1 MFEDRS
7 LKIDLCALALLAL
20 AVFLGIALWTYNLT
34 DPPSTIV
41 WPASN
46 VVHNSCGSAGAL
58 AAHYLFESLGV
69 GAYYL
74 TGSLAVLT
82 ILLLLH
88 REIDQPILRT
98 FGWAISGVGLTTLV
112 ALSMPNS
119 TPGPVVGAGGYIGAM
134 GRTLL
139 ETHFAVAGS
148 YIFALSVLLAGLLLS
163 TDYFLFRAAAAT
175 TSITGRSL
183 LHVGH
188 LGHVA
193 KRVARVKTDVE
204 EIEGF
209 EDEQSEEDDEESE
222 EDESEEGDYEEEED
236 EESDE
241 EEDRAVKVRTPGV
254 SAAAESAK
262 GEAASAA
269 GQPAANTSTASK
281 LANGLKAAL
290 GMKGSQQPAAQ
301 P

>member
-20 AVFLGIALWTYNLT
+20 AVFVGIALWTYNAT

-41 WPASN
+41 WPASE
-46 VVHNSCGSAGAL
+46 VVQNACGSAGAL
-58 AAHYLFESLGV
+58 AAHYLFESLGI

-88 REIDQPILRT
+88 REIDQPVLRT
-98 FGWAISGVGLTTLV
+98 FGWAISVVGLTTLV
-112 ALSMPNS
+112 ALSMPNT

-163 TDYFLFRAAAAT
+163 TDYFVFRAAAAT

-188 LGHVA
+188 MSHIA
-193 KRVARVKTDVE
+193 RRAARVKTDVE
-204 EIEGF
+204 
-209 EDEQSEEDDEESE
+209 DEEFE
-222 EDESEEGDYEEEED
+222 EATEEGEEE

-241 EEDRAVKVRTPGV
+241 EESEESEYEEDEEESDEEGDRALKVRTPGV
-254 SAAAESAK
+254 AASAESVK

-269 GQPAANTSTASK
+269 GQPAPSTSTASK

-290 GMKGSQQPAAQ
+290 GISKSRQQTAT
-301 P
+301 

>member
-20 AVFLGIALWTYNLT
+20 AVFLGVALWTYNAT

-41 WPASN
+41 WPAST
-46 VVHNSCGSAGAL
+46 VVHNACGSAGAL

-82 ILLLLH
+82 FLLLLH
-88 REIDQPILRT
+88 REIDQPVLRT
-98 FGWAISGVGLTTLV
+98 FGWAISVVGLTTLV
-112 ALSMPNS
+112 ALWMPNS
-119 TPGPVVGAGGYIGAM
+119 TPGPIVGAGGYIGAM

-139 ETHFAVAGS
+139 ESHFAVAGS
-148 YIFALSVLLAGLLLS
+148 YIFAMSVLLAGLLLS
-163 TDYFLFRAAAAT
+163 TDYFLFRAAAVT

-188 LGHVA
+188 MGRIS
-193 KRVARVKTDVE
+193 KRAARVKSDVE
-204 EIEGF
+204 
-209 EDEQSEEDDEESE
+209 DEEELEDDDAE
-222 EDESEEGDYEEEED
+222 EEGE

-241 EEDRAVKVRTPGV
+241 VE
-254 SAAAESAK
+254 
-262 GEAASAA
+262 
-269 GQPAANTSTASK
+269 
-281 LANGLKAAL
+281 
-290 GMKGSQQPAAQ
+290 
-301 P
+301 

>member
-20 AVFLGIALWTYNLT
+20 TVFLGIALWTYNAT

-46 VVHNSCGSAGAL
+46 VIHNACGRAGAL
-58 AAHYLFESLGV
+58 SADYLFASLGV
-69 GAYYL
+69 AAYYL
-74 TGSLAVLT
+74 TASLAVLT

-98 FGWAISGVGLTTLV
+98 FGWAISVVGLTTLV
-112 ALSMPNS
+112 ALLMPNS
-119 TPGPVVGAGGYIGAM
+119 TPGPVVGAGGYSGAM

-148 YIFALSVLLAGLLLS
+148 YIFALSVLFAGLLLS

-188 LGHVA
+188 LS
-193 KRVARVKTDVE
+193 KSTKKTRVKSDVE
-204 EIEGF
+204 EEIDLG
-209 EDEQSEEDDEESE
+209 DEEP
-222 EDESEEGDYEEEED
+222 EEED
-236 EESDE
+236 EEESEEADSEEKVYEQHEEHSE
-241 EEDRAVKVRTPGV
+241 EEDDPSIKVRTPSDATV
-254 SAAAESAK
+254 STEK
-262 GEAASAA
+262 
-269 GQPAANTSTASK
+269 TS
-281 LANGLKAAL
+281 G
-290 GMKGSQQPAAQ
+290 
-301 P
+301 

>member
-20 AVFLGIALWTYNLT
+20 AVFLGVALWTYNPT

-41 WPASN
+41 WPAMS
-46 VVHNSCGSAGAL
+46 VVHNACGSAGAL
-58 AAHYLFESLGV
+58 TAHYLFENLGV

-82 ILLLLH
+82 FLLLLH

-98 FGWAISGVGLTTLV
+98 FGWAISVVGLTTLV
-112 ALSMPNS
+112 AMSMPNS

-139 ETHFAVAGS
+139 ESHFAIAGS

-163 TDYFLFRAAAAT
+163 TDYFLFRAAALT

-193 KRVARVKTDVE
+193 KRAVRVKTDVE
-204 EIEGF
+204 DEEF
-209 EDEQSEEDDEESE
+209 EEEAEESE
-222 EDESEEGDYEEEED
+222 EEQSDEDEFEEADEEEEV

-241 EEDRAVKVRTPGV
+241 DDDRALKVRTPGV
-254 SAAAESAK
+254 VASAESVN
-262 GEAASAA
+262 GEAAAAA
-269 GQPAANTSTASK
+269 GQSA
-281 LANGLKAAL
+281 
-290 GMKGSQQPAAQ
+290 
-301 P
+301 

>member
-20 AVFLGIALWTYNLT
+20 AVFVGVSLWTYNAT

-46 VVHNSCGSAGAL
+46 VVHNACGSAGAL
-58 AAHYLFESLGV
+58 TAHYLFESLGV

-82 ILLLLH
+82 FLLLLH

-98 FGWAISGVGLTTLV
+98 FGWAISVVGLTTLV

-175 TSITGRSL
+175 TTITGRSL

-188 LGHVA
+188 VA
-193 KRVARVKTDVE
+193 KKTARVKTDVE
-204 EIEGF
+204 NMEEF
-209 EDEQSEEDDEESE
+209 DEEESE
-222 EDESEEGDYEEEED
+222 DGEEEE
-236 EESDE
+236 E
-241 EEDRAVKVRTPGV
+241 
-254 SAAAESAK
+254 
-262 GEAASAA
+262 
-269 GQPAANTSTASK
+269 
-281 LANGLKAAL
+281 
-290 GMKGSQQPAAQ
+290 
-301 P
+301 

>member
-82 ILLLLH
+82 FLLLLH

-98 FGWAISGVGLTTLV
+98 FGWAISVVGLTTFV

-119 TPGPVVGAGGYIGAM
+119 TPGPIVGAGGYIGAM

-163 TDYFLFRAAAAT
+163 TDYFLFRAAAVT
-175 TSITGRSL
+175 TSVTGRSL
-183 LHVGH
+183 LTVGH
-188 LGHVA
+188 FGHVT
-193 KRVARVKTDVE
+193 KRAPRVKSDVE
-204 EIEGF
+204 EEEEL
-209 EDEQSEEDDEESE
+209 EDEETDEEEGEEEEYEDEESE
-222 EDESEEGDYEEEED
+222 
-236 EESDE
+236 
-241 EEDRAVKVRTPGV
+241 
-254 SAAAESAK
+254 
-262 GEAASAA
+262 
-269 GQPAANTSTASK
+269 
-281 LANGLKAAL
+281 
-290 GMKGSQQPAAQ
+290 
-301 P
+301 

>member
-20 AVFLGIALWTYNLT
+20 AVFLGIALWTYNAT
-34 DPPSTIV
+34 DPPSTVV

-46 VVHNSCGSAGAL
+46 IVHNACGSAGAFT
-58 AAHYLFESLGV
+58 AHYLFESLGV

-74 TGSLAVLT
+74 TISLAVLT
-82 ILLLLH
+82 FLLLLH

-98 FGWAISGVGLTTLV
+98 FGWAISVVGLTTLV
-112 ALSMPNS
+112 ALAMPNS

-148 YIFALSVLLAGLLLS
+148 YIFALSVLMAGLLLS
-163 TDYFLFRAAAAT
+163 TDYFLFRAAAVT

-188 LGHVA
+188 IGKSV
-193 KRVARVKTDVE
+193 KKARVKSDVE
-204 EIEGF
+204 EEIDLGDDESEE
-209 EDEQSEEDDEESE
+209 EDEEESDEESE
-222 EDESEEGDYEEEED
+222 EETE
-236 EESDE
+236 DE
-241 EEDRAVKVRTPGV
+241 EEDSEDDAPAIKVRTPTDATA
-254 SAAAESAK
+254 SSETPD

-269 GQPAANTSTASK
+269 GQTS
-281 LANGLKAAL
+281 
-290 GMKGSQQPAAQ
+290 
-301 P
+301 

>member
-7 LKIDLCALALLAL
+7 LKIDLCALALLAI
-20 AVFLGIALWTYNLT
+20 AVFLGISLWTYNAT

-46 VVHNSCGSAGAL
+46 IVHNACGSAGAFT
-58 AAHYLFESLGV
+58 AHYLFESLGV

-88 REIDQPILRT
+88 REIDQPFLRT
-98 FGWAISGVGLTTLV
+98 FGWAISVVGLTTLV

-139 ETHFAVAGS
+139 ETHFAVAGA
-148 YIFALSVLLAGLLLS
+148 YIFTVSVLLAGLLLS
-163 TDYFLFRAAAAT
+163 TDYFLFRAAAVT

-188 LGHVA
+188 
-193 KRVARVKTDVE
+193 VARKRARVMTDL
-204 EIEGF
+204 EGV
-209 EDEQSEEDDEESE
+209 DELVDDEEA
-222 EDESEEGDYEEEED
+222 
-236 EESDE
+236 ESDE
-241 EEDRAVKVRTPGV
+241 EEAD
-254 SAAAESAK
+254 AED
-262 GEAASAA
+262 EE
-269 GQPAANTSTASK
+269 
-281 LANGLKAAL
+281 LEDDD
-290 GMKGSQQPAAQ
+290 
-301 P
+301 

>member
-20 AVFLGIALWTYNLT
+20 AVFLGVALWTYNPT

-41 WPASN
+41 WPATS
-46 VVHNSCGSAGAL
+46 VVHNACGSAGAFT
-58 AAHYLFESLGV
+58 AHYLFESLGV

-74 TGSLAVLT
+74 TISLAVLT
-82 ILLLLH
+82 LLLLLH
-88 REIDQPILRT
+88 REIDQPVLRT
-98 FGWAISGVGLTTLV
+98 FGWAISVVGLTTLV
-112 ALSMPNS
+112 ALSIPNS

-163 TDYFLFRAAAAT
+163 TDYFLFRAAAVT

-193 KRVARVKTDVE
+193 KRAARVKTDVE
-204 EIEGF
+204 DEEFEEEAEEGEEDF
-209 EDEQSEEDDEESE
+209 EEEESEESEEEEENTAEDDEE
-222 EDESEEGDYEEEED
+222 D
-236 EESDE
+236 
-241 EEDRAVKVRTPGV
+241 DRALKV
-254 SAAAESAK
+254 
-262 GEAASAA
+262 
-269 GQPAANTSTASK
+269 
-281 LANGLKAAL
+281 
-290 GMKGSQQPAAQ
+290 
-301 P
+301 

>member
-20 AVFLGIALWTYNLT
+20 AVFLGISLWTYNAT
-34 DPPSTIV
+34 DPQSTIV
-41 WPASN
+41 WPAST
-46 VVHNSCGSAGAL
+46 VVHNACGSAGAL
-58 AAHYLFESLGV
+58 AARYLFESLGV

-88 REIDQPILRT
+88 LEIDQPILRT
-98 FGWAISGVGLTTLV
+98 FGWAISVVGLTTLV
-112 ALSMPNS
+112 ALLMPNS
-119 TPGPVVGAGGYIGAM
+119 TPGPVVGAGGYVGAM

-139 ETHFAVAGS
+139 ESHFAVAGS

-188 LGHVA
+188 LSSAA
-193 KRVARVKTDVE
+193 KRAARVKTDVE
-204 EIEGF
+204 EEF
-209 EDEQSEEDDEESE
+209 EEQEAEESEEEQESE
-222 EDESEEGDYEEEED
+222 EDESE
-236 EESDE
+236 
-241 EEDRAVKVRTPGV
+241 
-254 SAAAESAK
+254 
-262 GEAASAA
+262 
-269 GQPAANTSTASK
+269 
-281 LANGLKAAL
+281 
-290 GMKGSQQPAAQ
+290 
-301 P
+301 

>member
-20 AVFLGIALWTYNLT
+20 AVFVGIALWTYNAT

-41 WPASN
+41 WPASE
-46 VVHNSCGSAGAL
+46 VVQNACGRAGAFT
-58 AAHYLFESLGV
+58 AHYLFESLGI

-82 ILLLLH
+82 FLLLLH

-98 FGWAISGVGLTTLV
+98 FGWAISVVGLTTLV
-112 ALSMPNS
+112 ALSMPNA
-119 TPGPVVGAGGYIGAM
+119 TPGPIVGAGGYIGAM

-139 ETHFAVAGS
+139 ESHFAVAGS

-163 TDYFLFRAAAAT
+163 TDYFLFRAAAMT
-175 TSITGRSL
+175 TSVTGRSL

-193 KRVARVKTDVE
+193 KRAPRVKSDVE
-204 EIEGF
+204 
-209 EDEQSEEDDEESE
+209 DEEFE
-222 EDESEEGDYEEEED
+222 EEAEEGEGE

-241 EEDRAVKVRTPGV
+241 EQSKDDELEEGEKEDP
-254 SAAAESAK
+254 E
-262 GEAASAA
+262 EE
-269 GQPAANTSTASK
+269 
-281 LANGLKAAL
+281 
-290 GMKGSQQPAAQ
+290 
-301 P
+301 

>member
-20 AVFLGIALWTYNLT
+20 AVFLGVALWTYNPT
-34 DPPSTIV
+34 DPPSTVV
-41 WPASN
+41 WPPRN
-46 VVHNSCGSAGAL
+46 VVHNACGSAGAFT
-58 AAHYLFESLGV
+58 AHYLFESLGV

-74 TGSLAVLT
+74 TISLAVLT
-82 ILLLLH
+82 LLLLLH
-88 REIDQPILRT
+88 REIDQPVLRT
-98 FGWAISGVGLTTLV
+98 FGWAISVVGLTTLV

-119 TPGPVVGAGGYIGAM
+119 TPGPVVGAGGYVGAM

-139 ETHFAVAGS
+139 ETHFAAAGS

-193 KRVARVKTDVE
+193 KRAARVKSDVEDEVDVE
-204 EIEGF
+204 EEAE
-209 EDEQSEEDDEESE
+209 EDEEEEESDEEESE
-222 EDESEEGDYEEEED
+222 EDEYEEEE
-236 EESDE
+236 E
-241 EEDRAVKVRTPGV
+241 EELGEKDDRALKVRTPGV
-254 SAAAESAK
+254 AA
-262 GEAASAA
+262 
-269 GQPAANTSTASK
+269 PA
-281 LANGLKAAL
+281 
-290 GMKGSQQPAAQ
+290 
-301 P
+301 

>member
-20 AVFLGIALWTYNLT
+20 AVFLGISLWTYNAT

-46 VVHNSCGSAGAL
+46 VVHNACGSAGAL

-82 ILLLLH
+82 FLLLLH

-98 FGWAISGVGLTTLV
+98 FGWAISVVGLTTLV

-119 TPGPVVGAGGYIGAM
+119 TPGPIVGAGGYIGAM

-139 ETHFAVAGS
+139 ESHFAVAGS

-163 TDYFLFRAAAAT
+163 TDYFLFRAAAVT
-175 TSITGRSL
+175 TSVTGRSL
-183 LHVGH
+183 VHMGN
-188 LGHVA
+188 VA
-193 KRVARVKTDVE
+193 KRTARVKSDVE
-204 EIEGF
+204 DIEEF
-209 EDEQSEEDDEESE
+209 ADEESE
-222 EDESEEGDYEEEED
+222 EDEAE

-241 EEDRAVKVRTPGV
+241 EESEED
-254 SAAAESAK
+254 
-262 GEAASAA
+262 
-269 GQPAANTSTASK
+269 
-281 LANGLKAAL
+281 
-290 GMKGSQQPAAQ
+290 
-301 P
+301 

>member
-20 AVFLGIALWTYNLT
+20 AVFLGVALWTYNAT

-46 VVHNSCGSAGAL
+46 VVHNACGSAGAL
-58 AAHYLFESLGV
+58 TAHYLFESLGV

-74 TGSLAVLT
+74 TVSLAVLT
-82 ILLLLH
+82 VLLLLH

-98 FGWAISGVGLTTLV
+98 FGWAISVVGLTTLV

-188 LGHVA
+188 FGHVA
-193 KRVARVKTDVE
+193 KRAARVKTDVE
-204 EIEGF
+204 
-209 EDEQSEEDDEESE
+209 DEEEFEEEAE
-222 EDESEEGDYEEEED
+222 EDEEE

-241 EEDRAVKVRTPGV
+241 EESEEGDEEEEEEESDEEDDRVTQSPHPRRGSLRRVRRTARPLQRPGNRR
-254 SAAAESAK
+254 
-262 GEAASAA
+262 
-269 GQPAANTSTASK
+269 QPPAPPPNSPTA
-281 LANGLKAAL
+281 
-290 GMKGSQQPAAQ
+290 
-301 P
+301 

>member
-20 AVFLGIALWTYNLT
+20 AVFLGISLWTYNAT

-46 VVHNSCGSAGAL
+46 VVHNACGSAGAL
-58 AAHYLFESLGV
+58 AAHYVFESLGV

-82 ILLLLH
+82 CLLLRH

-98 FGWAISGVGLTTLV
+98 FGWAVSVIGLTTLV
-112 ALSMPNS
+112 ALAIPNG
-119 TPGPVVGAGGYIGAM
+119 TPGPVVGSGGYLGAM

-163 TDYFLFRAAAAT
+163 TDYFLFRAAAVT
-175 TSITGRSL
+175 TSVTGRSL

-193 KRVARVKTDVE
+193 KRVARVKSD
-204 EIEGF
+204 I
-209 EDEQSEEDDEESE
+209 
-222 EDESEEGDYEEEED
+222 EEEAELDD

-241 EEDRAVKVRTPGV
+241 DEEEE
-254 SAAAESAK
+254 ES
-262 GEAASAA
+262 GEEESEE
-269 GQPAANTSTASK
+269 
-281 LANGLKAAL
+281 
-290 GMKGSQQPAAQ
+290 
-301 P
+301 

>member
-20 AVFLGIALWTYNLT
+20 AVFLGISLWTYNAT

-46 VVHNSCGSAGAL
+46 VVHNACGSAGAFT
-58 AAHYLFESLGV
+58 AHYLFESLGV

-74 TGSLAVLT
+74 TVSLAVLT
-82 ILLLLH
+82 VLLLLH

-98 FGWAISGVGLTTLV
+98 FGWAVSVVGLTTLV

-119 TPGPVVGAGGYIGAM
+119 TPGPIVGAGGYIGAM

-139 ETHFAVAGS
+139 ENHFAVAGS
-148 YIFALSVLLAGLLLS
+148 YIFALSVLMAGLLLS

-175 TSITGRSL
+175 TTMTGRSL

-193 KRVARVKTDVE
+193 KRAARVKSDVE
-204 EIEGF
+204 DEEF
-209 EDEQSEEDDEESE
+209 EEVADEDEE
-222 EDESEEGDYEEEED
+222 

-241 EEDRAVKVRTPGV
+241 EEFEEADLEEEEDESDEDDDRALKVRTPGV
-254 SAAAESAK
+254 VASAESVN
-262 GEAASAA
+262 GEAAAAA
-269 GQPAANTSTASK
+269 GQSA
-281 LANGLKAAL
+281 
-290 GMKGSQQPAAQ
+290 
-301 P
+301 

>member
-7 LKIDLCALALLAL
+7 LKIDLCALALLAI
-20 AVFLGIALWTYNLT
+20 AVFLGISLWTYNAT
-34 DPPSTIV
+34 DPPSTVV

-46 VVHNSCGSAGAL
+46 IVHNACGSAGAFT
-58 AAHYLFESLGV
+58 AHYLFESLGV

-82 ILLLLH
+82 FLLLLH

-98 FGWAISGVGLTTLV
+98 FGWAISVVGLTTLV
-112 ALSMPNS
+112 ALMMPNS

-139 ETHFAVAGS
+139 ETHFAIAGS
-148 YIFALSVLLAGLLLS
+148 YIFALSVLFAGLLLS

-193 KRVARVKTDVE
+193 KRAVRVKSDVE
-204 EIEGF
+204 EVDEL
-209 EDEQSEEDDEESE
+209 EDEETE
-222 EDESEEGDYEEEED
+222 EDEEV

-241 EEDRAVKVRTPGV
+241 EESEESEEEEEIESDDNGDHSLKVRTPGV
-254 SAAAESAK
+254 PASAESSK

-269 GQPAANTSTASK
+269 GQS
-281 LANGLKAAL
+281 
-290 GMKGSQQPAAQ
+290 
-301 P
+301 